1 MLMSIRLH
9 RWLPLAGAALLAA
22 CTAYSPS
29 GKVDKMEKMDKADK
43 TAAMKEATLYQ
54 RLGGQPAIDAVVEDF
69 VANVAAD
76 KRINR
81 FFANSNI
88 PRLKKL
94 LGEQICAAAGGPCA
108 YTGRDM
114 KKTHAGMGITEKHFN
129 ALVEDLVKSLDKHKV
144 PQKEQQ
150 ELLGLLG
157 PMKPDIVTR

>member
-1 MLMSIRLH
+1 MFLTVRLH
-9 RWLPLAGAALLAA
+9 RLLPFASAVLLAA
-22 CTAYSPS
+22 CAAHSPP
-29 GKVDKMEKMDKADK
+29 DKMEKMAKMEK
-43 TAAMKEATLYQ
+43 TAEAALYQ

-76 KRINR
+76 KRINK

-94 LGEQICAAAGGPCA
+94 LSEQVCAAAGGPCT

-114 KKTHAGMGITEKHFN
+114 KTTHAGMGVTEKHFN

-157 PMKPDIVTR
+157 PMKSDIVTR